1 MFARAAR
8 ESGTPEYAEYYARH
22 PDLKPVDD
30 RIRATPPLLAPG
42 GIYFDSTIS
51 GDADRFFQSIRDIVV
66 NSETVLAWAERIE
79 RSTKVTETI
88 KEMALALGAV
98 AVGCTRVND
107 VYVYSHSGRFAEE
120 YGLKIDSW
128 HPYAIVFL
136 VEMDFLAMQQAP
148 HAETLRESA
157 RQYYRA
163 AVIAQTIQATLAR
176 VGFAGKAQYDA
187 HYQVILPPL
196 AVMAGLGELGRNNI
210 LVSDRFGSRVRIG
223 AITTSLPL
231 TCDQPIHL
239 GVDDFCRIC
248 KKCAVN
254 CPSSSLT
261 TGEKKLVRGIRK
273 WTTAVEQCYSYWRAV
288 GTDCG
293 ICMAVCPFS
302 HKNSKSHNLVR
313 LLTRLTP
320 WFRLIALKFDDLIYG
335 RLWRHSTLERNV

>member
-88 KEMALALGAV
+88 KEMALALGA
-98 AVGCTRVND
+98 
-107 VYVYSHSGRFAEE
+107 
-120 YGLKIDSW
+120 
-128 HPYAIVFL
+128 IVFL

-163 AVIAQTIQATLAR
+163 AVIAQTIQATLPR

-261 TGEKKLVRGIRK
+261 TGEKELVRGIRM
-273 WTTAVEQCYSYWRAV
+273 WPTAVEQCYNYWRV
-288 GTDCG
+288 IGTDCG

-302 HKNSKSHNLVR
+302 HKNSRFHNLVR
-313 LLTRLTP
+313 LLIRLNP